1 MNYFKRFFL
10 FTALLMRALGGKAFK
25 TIKFVDLKTK
35 WYLKNANNK
44 TFPVKYFPINL
55 VNVGDHSYGPIDIYT
70 YGAKDEGLQI
80 GKYCSIAKDVK
91 FILGGNHKTD
101 CFMTFPVKNK
111 FGSFGENES
120 LTKGKIILE
129 DDVWIGVGATILSGI
144 RLGQGCVVAAGS
156 VVTKSFPPYAIIGG
170 NPSKII
176 KMRFDENLIKKLN
189 GYNLKIG
196 SIESNDIV
204 NNIEYYSNSLNE
216 QNLQEL
222 MKHLNK

>member
-10 FTALLMRALGGKAFK
+10 FTALLIKTLGGKAFK
-25 TIKFVDLKTK
+25 TIKFVNLKTK

-80 GKYCSIAKDVK
+80 GKYCSIARDVK

-111 FGSFGENES
+111 FGGANENVA
-120 LTKGKIILE
+120 LTKGKITIG
-129 DDVWIGVGATILSGI
+129 DDVWIGVGSIILSGVK
-144 RLGQGCVVAAGS
+144 LGQGCVVAAGS
-156 VVTKSFPPYAIIGG
+156 VVTKSFGPYTIIGG

-176 KMRFDENLIKKLN
+176 KMRFEENIIKILEKH
-189 GYNLKIG
+189 NLKIG
-196 SIESNDIV
+196 AIESNEIS
-204 NNIEYYSNSLNE
+204 NNIARYSDTLNE
-216 QNLQEL
+216 KNIQDLIN
-222 MKHLNK
+222 HLKK